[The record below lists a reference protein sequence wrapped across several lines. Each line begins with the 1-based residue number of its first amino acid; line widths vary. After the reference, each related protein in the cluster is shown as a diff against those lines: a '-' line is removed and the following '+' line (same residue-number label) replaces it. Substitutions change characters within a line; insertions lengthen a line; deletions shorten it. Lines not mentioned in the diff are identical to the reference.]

1 MEKSDFL
8 VVGAG
13 ISGLLFALEAA
24 KKGRVNILT
33 KRELNEGNTRYA
45 QGGIAVVSSSTDSS
59 SSHIEDTLISGAGLC
74 DPTIVRLIIEES
86 GELLNYLTSVG
97 VKFDRDKDR
106 ELSLGREGGHS
117 ANRIVHAGDSTGLEI
132 ERALLVRAQSEP
144 NIQFFNFE
152 TAIDLVVDNSAGA
165 ARAIGL
171 YSVHRPTARITE
183 FAAKITVLA
192 TGGAGKAYLYTTNP
206 DVATGDG
213 IAMAARAGA
222 TITNMEFFQF
232 HPTCL
237 YHPIERSFL
246 ITEAMRG
253 EGAILRT
260 RAGERFMSRFH
271 EQGELA
277 PRDIVARAIDQVMK
291 ETADDFVLL
300 DISQQPAD
308 MIRSRFPM
316 IYERLLKLG
325 IDITKEAIPVVPAAH
340 YCCGGIQ
347 TNQWGETSVENLYC
361 IGESAHTGLHGANR
375 LASNSLLEGGV
386 MGLRAAR
393 ACTEKL
399 SSISAIKE
407 VPSWD
412 TVGST
417 RNEEQIL
424 ISFFWNEIR
433 HMMWNLVGIVRSD
446 FRLELALR
454 RIREIKRDVN
464 EYYWRYS
471 VTADLVELRNITDV
485 AEIICVSALNRRES
499 RGLHFNRDC
508 PNTTTA
514 HPKNTLVKVTD
525 TGELEVTQSNIES
538 T

>member
-1 MEKSDFL
+1 MEKSDYL

-24 KKGRVNILT
+24 KHGTVNILT
-33 KRELNEGNTRYA
+33 KRELSEGSTRYA
-45 QGGIAVVSSSTDSS
+45 QGGIAVVSSALDSS
-59 SSHIEDTLISGAGLC
+59 GSHIEDTLTSGAGLC
-74 DPTIVRLIIEES
+74 DPEAVKRIIS
-86 GELLNYLTSVG
+86 GSADLLKYLTDIG
-97 VKFDRDKDR
+97 VRFDRD
-106 ELSLGREGGHS
+106 EQQHLQLGREGGHS
-117 ANRIVHAGDSTGLEI
+117 ANRIVHVGDSTGLEI
-132 ERALLVRAQSEP
+132 ERALLAEAQANP
-144 NIQFFNFE
+144 LIKFFAFE
-152 TAIDLVVDNSAGA
+152 TAIDLVIDSSNNKP
-165 ARAIGL
+165 RAIGL
-171 YSVHRPTARITE
+171 YAVNRPSAKITE

-222 TITNMEFFQF
+222 KITNMEFFQF

-253 EGAILRT
+253 EGAILKT
-260 RAGERFMSRFH
+260 RSGVRFMDRFH
-271 EQGELA
+271 ELKELA

-300 DISQQPAD
+300 DISHCPAE
-308 MIRSRFPM
+308 MVKARFPM
-316 IYERLLKLG
+316 IYERLRKIG
-325 IDITKEAIPVVPAAH
+325 IDITVDPIPVVPAAH
-340 YCCGGIQ
+340 YCCGGID
-347 TNQWGETSVENLYC
+347 TDETGLTSIENLYC

-386 MGLRAAR
+386 MGLLTAKI
-393 ACTEKL
+393 CTVL
-399 SSISAIKE
+399 IRSIPTIPE
-407 VPSWD
+407 VPKWD

-417 RNEEQIL
+417 KNEEQIL

-446 FRLELALR
+446 FRLQLALR
-454 RIREIKRDVN
+454 RIKEIKRDVN

-471 VTADLVELRNITDV
+471 VTADLVELRNIIEV
-485 AEIICVSALNRRES
+485 AEIISLSALHRRES
-499 RGLHFNRDC
+499 RGLHFNKDC
-508 PNTTTA
+508 PELA
-514 HPKNTLVKVTD
+514 DGAPKNTLVKLNEN
-525 TGELEVTQSNIES
+525 GELEVTSEGIGR
-538 T
+538 

>member
-45 QGGIAVVSSSTDSS
+45 QGGIAVVSSSSDSAA
-59 SSHIEDTLISGAGLC
+59 SHIEDTLTAGAGLC
-74 DPTIVRLIIEES
+74 EPEAVKLIINES
-86 GELLNYLTSVG
+86 ANLLNYLTKVG
-97 VKFDRDKDR
+97 VQFDRDKAR
-106 ELSLGREGGHS
+106 VLSLGREGGHS

-132 ERALLVRAQSEP
+132 ERALLSRAQSEP
-144 NIQFFNFE
+144 NIRFFSFE
-152 TAIDLVVDNSAGA
+152 TAIDLVTDSTSSTPRV
-165 ARAIGL
+165 IGL
-171 YSVHRPTARITE
+171 YSVHRPSSRITE

-222 TITNMEFFQF
+222 IIANMEFFQF

-237 YHPIERSFL
+237 FHPIERSFL

-253 EGAILRT
+253 EGAILKT
-260 RAGERFMSRFH
+260 RSGDRFMGRFH
-271 EQGELA
+271 EQQELA

-300 DISQQPAD
+300 DISHEPAD
-308 MIRSRFPM
+308 KIRSRFPM
-316 IYERLLKLG
+316 IYDRLLKVG
-325 IDITKEAIPVVPAAH
+325 IDITREPIPVVPAAH

-347 TNQWGETSVENLYC
+347 TDQVGATSIDNLYC

-386 MGLRAAR
+386 MGLRAAA
-393 ACTEKL
+393 ACGERL
-399 SSISAIKE
+399 SDIPNVTD
-407 VPSWD
+407 VPRWD
-412 TVGST
+412 TVSST
-417 RNEEQIL
+417 KNEEQIL

-464 EYYWRYS
+464 DYYWRYS
-471 VTADLVELRNITDV
+471 VTADLVELRNITEV
-485 AEIICVSALNRRES
+485 AEIICLSALNRRES

-508 PNTTTA
+508 PESESGV
-514 HPKNTLVKVTD
+514 PKNTLVKLND
-525 TGELEVTQSNIES
+525 KGELEVASMEVRK
-538 T
+538 